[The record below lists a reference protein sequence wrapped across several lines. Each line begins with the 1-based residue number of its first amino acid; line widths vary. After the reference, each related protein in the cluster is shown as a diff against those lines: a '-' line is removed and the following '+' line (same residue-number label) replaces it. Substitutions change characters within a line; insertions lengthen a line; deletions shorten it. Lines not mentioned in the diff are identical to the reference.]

1 MDKIFAGL
9 DVSTQSIKVILLNL
23 EDNSLVYNDLLN
35 YDEELPDYGTNN
47 GTVGDNLS
55 GVSES
60 DPLMWIDGINIIF
73 QRLKEKT
80 NLIPKIKAIS
90 VSGQQHGLVALDKNG
105 KLTKPTSKLWNDHST
120 QNECDILTKELGGV
134 DNMSSE
140 IGNTQRTGYTASK
153 IFHM

>member
-47 GTVGDNLS
+47 GTIGDNLS

-80 NLIPKIKAIS
+80 NLIPII
-90 VSGQQHGLVALDKNG
+90 LV
-105 KLTKPTSKLWNDHST
+105 
-120 QNECDILTKELGGV
+120 I
-134 DNMSSE
+134 
-140 IGNTQRTGYTASK
+140 
-153 IFHM
+153 